1 MTDAKKISISDYTY
15 ELPDERIARF
25 PVSPRDHSRLLVC
38 DNGRITD
45 SYFYSLPD
53 FLEPGS
59 LMVMNNTRV
68 IRARL
73 FFRKRIMTSDGSW
86 TDGALIEV
94 FLLEPDHPA
103 DYEQSFASRSKC
115 SWQCLVGNSKKWKD
129 CELLMELPDLGLTLS
144 AVRQQVRTADGS
156 YIITF
161 CWNNTQ
167 VSFAEIIQAAGQLP
181 IPPYLG
187 RDTQPSDLTTYQ
199 TVYSKVK
206 GSVAAPTAGLHFTP
220 EVLSAC
226 EARGVERQELTLHV
240 GAGTF
245 KPVKSADM
253 GGHVMHTEHVSVS
266 RHLLERLLAHNCQAV
281 AVGTTSVRT
290 LESLYYMGLHAID
303 NPDCTE
309 QQFHVGQWEPYE
321 TASRLS
327 MPSTEQ
333 SIKALVGWMD
343 SHELDNLHA
352 STQIIIEPGYEFRIV
367 RQLITNF
374 HQPQSTLLLLVSA
387 FTHGN
392 WRPIYQHALDNGYRF
407 LSYGDSSILKF

>member
-38 DNGRITD
+38 DNGHITD
-45 SYFYSLPD
+45 SYFYSLAD
-53 FLEPGS
+53 FIEPGS

-73 FFRKRIMTSDGSW
+73 FFRKRIMAPDGSW

-94 FLLEPDHPA
+94 FLLEPYLPA
-103 DYEQSFASRSKC
+103 DYEQSFASRSQC

-129 CELLMELPDLGLTLS
+129 GELLMSLPDLGLTLS
-144 AVRQQVRTADGS
+144 AVREQERTADGS
-156 YIITF
+156 FVITF
-161 CWNNTQ
+161 SWNSPQ
-167 VSFAEIIQAAGQLP
+167 ASFAEIIQAAGQLP

-220 EVLSAC
+220 EVLAAC
-226 EARGVERQELTLHV
+226 DARGVERQELTLHV

-266 RHLLERLLAHNCQAV
+266 RHLLERLLAHQCQAV

-290 LESLYYMGLHAID
+290 LESLYYMGLHVID
-303 NPDCTE
+303 NPECTE
-309 QQFHVGQWEPYE
+309 QQLHVGQWEPYD
-321 TASRLS
+321 TTLQP

-333 SIKALVGWMD
+333 ALTALVGWMD
-343 SHELDNLHA
+343 AHDVDRLHA
-352 STQIIIEPGYEFRIV
+352 STQIIIEPGYKFHIV
-367 RQLITNF
+367 HQLITNF

-392 WRPIYQHALDNGYRF
+392 WRPIYQHALSHGYRF